1 MARGY
6 THHPRILAHESRSG
20 SCELPWNGAPNELP
34 ISCGRGAARD
44 HVTKATILRT
54 EGGQLHGRVGRA
66 GGPIASHCHTPRH
79 VPCGAIGR
87 ATRHPEQLPRHAR
100 QHPRHVPCVRT
111 GRTTRHAPGLPR
123 HVRRARTDR
132 PGMRD
137 HAPSSGRGLRRPTNE
152 ACSVMA
158 NRAACDDHLPTP
170 ERPTGC
176 PSAAPPLI
184 VQEHARA
191 DTGFQKS

>member
-1 MARGY
+1 M
-6 THHPRILAHESRSG
+6 PS
-20 SCELPWNGAPNELP
+20 NELP

-87 ATRHPEQLPRHAR
+87 VTRHPEQLPRHAR

-158 NRAACDDHLPTP
+158 NRAACDDHVPTP

-176 PSAAPPLI
+176 PSVALPPIGWECTWTAAAGQKRHDLADAQRRQLHGR
-184 VQEHARA
+184 VGRA
-191 DTGFQKS
+191 GRRRA